1 MKRLFTLAGALA
13 GLILAPPAAQ
23 ADPQPILA
31 AFQGCWRGEGAGGM
45 TDVRCVAPMEGGQFT
60 RDAHRVGGSP
70 YGGETIYHRDP
81 RTHRLSYTYYASDG
95 GVMRGEADEAGEL
108 ITFPSADYISA
119 TGETITLRS
128 SWRRTGPDTFEA
140 ISEALQNGAWR
151 EHLRLRYSR
160 INERPVL
167 TR

>member
-1 MKRLFTLAGALA
+1 MKRLFALVLASAALLP
-13 GLILAPPAAQ
+13 GLAQ
-23 ADPQPILA
+23 ADPQPILS
-31 AFQGCWRGEGAGGM
+31 AFHGCWRGEGQGGM
-45 TDVRCVAPMEGGQFT
+45 TDVRCVAPMEAGQFT

-95 GVMRGEADEAGEL
+95 GVMRGEAEEAGDL
-108 ITFPSADYISA
+108 ITFPPADYVSSD
-119 TGETITLRS
+119 GETITLRS

-140 ISEALQNGAWR
+140 RSEDLQNGAWR
-151 EHLRLRYSR
+151 EHLRLHYTRM
-160 INERPVL
+160 IERPVL